1 MWYVYVLQSRKNQRW
16 FYKGSTSDLVRR
28 FKEHN
33 KGEVDST
40 RTHRPLA
47 LVYCEIYVD
56 KKVAKEREVSIRK
69 KLSEWKPVMMRILR
83 SLGDL

>member
-1 MWYVYVLQSRKNQRW
+1 M
-16 FYKGSTSDLVRR
+16 VRR
-28 FKEHN
+28 LEEHN

-40 RTHRPLA
+40 RSHRPLA

-56 KKVAKEREVSIRK
+56 EKVAREREHSIRK